1 MERGVKTMQM
11 KRVFSKKLHLALAL
25 ALGIS
30 LMLAVFP
37 GQTSAAPVAEPY
49 YQGEYWID
57 VDISN
62 QTATA
67 YIGWEPVYT
76 AYVTT
81 GVNGRTP
88 VGDWYIFYRVYDEV
102 MDSSTIGIPSNSPG
116 GWYLP
121 NVYFTQYFAP
131 GGYSLH
137 YNYWADRSVFGNRP
151 SSAGCVGME
160 YEDAAYFWNFAD
172 IGTRVSVHY

>member
-1 MERGVKTMQM
+1 MQK
-11 KRVFSKKLHLALAL
+11 KRSFSNKLHLALAL

-37 GQTSAAPVAEPY
+37 TVASAAPASGPY
-49 YQGEYWID
+49 YSGERWID
-57 VDISN
+57 VDLSY

-81 GVNGRTP
+81 GINGRTP
-88 VGDWYIFYRVYDEV
+88 VGDHYIFYRVYSEV
-102 MDSSTIGIPSNSPG
+102 MDSSTIGIPRDGPG

-121 NVYFTQYFAP
+121 NVYFTQYFAY

-160 YEDAAYFWNFAD
+160 YGDAAFFWDFAGY
-172 IGTRVSVHY
+172 GTRVSIHY